1 MEDLENRITEVI
13 RSAVSRDQLL
23 SFLRV
28 LSCNINL
35 SLQNILLVYEQKQD
49 SGVVCGKKAWEQLGR
64 SIIDSAVPIQI
75 LFPEIE
81 LGKDVIMCPVKV
93 YDIASTRGKEIDTGM
108 MISFA
113 DRITQMTG
121 MTWEIV
127 PAKAMGES
135 LSQGRFDTDHRVFY
149 LSEACQKDQQN
160 QVIINLYLEYVMHE
174 TSITDKLVRM
184 AVLYVLYER
193 WNMKN
198 TIVSALF
205 GKLGKMTEDE
215 KRDFIQTVLFL
226 SKRIVDDMEG
236 SSLSFHETAFINDLL
251 VSSNIGEV
259 RQTFEL
265 ASQSISNEEMKL
277 EVLLLMEKLSKSG
290 ENYLER
296 LLKKKTERTLFSYP
310 AMRMEIDS
318 SDYFCE
324 ERGGTSWRR

>member
-1 MEDLENRITEVI
+1 MEDLENRMKEVI
-13 RSAVSRDQLL
+13 RSAVSRNQLL
-23 SFLRV
+23 PLLRV

-49 SGVVCGKKAWEQLGR
+49 AKVVCGKKAWEQLGR
-64 SIIDSAVPIQI
+64 SIIDSAVPMQI

-81 LGKDVIMCPVKV
+81 FGKDVVMRPVKV

-108 MISFA
+108 AISFA

-149 LSEACQKDQQN
+149 LSEACPKDQQD
-160 QVIINLYLEYVMHE
+160 QVIIDLYLEYVMHE
-174 TSITDKLVRM
+174 NGIADKLVRM

-205 GKLGKMTEDE
+205 GKLGKMTEGE
-215 KRDFIQTVLFL
+215 KRDFIRTVLFL

-236 SSLSFHETAFINDLL
+236 STLSFHETAFINDLL
-251 VSSNIGEV
+251 VSSNIDEM

-265 ASQSISNEEMKL
+265 ASQSISNEEMRL
-277 EVLLLMEKLSKSG
+277 EILLLMEKLSKAG
-290 ENYLER
+290 EGCLEK
-296 LLKKKTERTLFSYP
+296 LLKKKTERTLFTYP
-310 AMRMEIDS
+310 AMRIEFDS
-318 SDYFCE
+318 SDYSCSDYAVMY
-324 ERGGTSWRR
+324 RI